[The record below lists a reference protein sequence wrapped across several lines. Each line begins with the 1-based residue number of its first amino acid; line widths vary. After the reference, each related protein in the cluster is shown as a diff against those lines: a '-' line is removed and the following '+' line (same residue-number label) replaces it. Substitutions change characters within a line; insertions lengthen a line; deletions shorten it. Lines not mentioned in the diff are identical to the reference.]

1 MLRSKLRMPQP
12 LVLLE
17 GGGMLLKASSVSEK
31 EFSLPGRRLMG
42 LSSVYSLAPP
52 DREQV
57 SQKRLEVMVL
67 FFPVVCLQQLL
78 F

>member
-1 MLRSKLRMPQP
+1 MLRSKLRTPQP

-17 GGGMLLKASSVSEK
+17 GRGILLKARSVSEK

-42 LSSVYSLAPP
+42 LSSVYSLVPH
-52 DREQV
+52 DREQM

-67 FFPVVCLQQLL
+67 FFTVVCLQQLL